1 MRCSGRPGKADPK
14 GCNQGAYDGCLMIL
28 QTPRL
33 ILEPIAE
40 AHFEDLA
47 RLRSDPVVM
56 AQMLGGAETREETRA
71 TFAAYR
77 ESWERHGFGAWAIL
91 ARADLEF
98 LGETGLRQREI
109 GEIALRF
116 ALKTTAQ
123 GHGFASEAVAA
134 VLAFAFARAGMVEVA
149 AVSRASNAASLRVL
163 ACNGF
168 RCLRHERRNGR
179 DLKFFALCAD
189 EWQPGA
195 GRCITGLPSS
205 S

>member
-1 MRCSGRPGKADPK
+1 
-14 GCNQGAYDGCLMIL
+14 
-28 QTPRL
+28 L

-56 AQMLGGAETREETRA
+56 AQMIGGAETREETCA

-91 ARADLEF
+91 ARADLAF

-134 VLAFAFARAGMVEVA
+134 VLTFAFTGAGMAEVTAISRAG
-149 AVSRASNAASLRVL
+149 NAASQRVL

-168 RCLRHERRNGR
+168 RCLRQESRNGR
-179 DLKFFALCAD
+179 DLNFFALCAD
-189 EWQPGA
+189 EWRPGA
-195 GRCITGLPSS
+195 SRCITGESS
-205 S
+205 SS